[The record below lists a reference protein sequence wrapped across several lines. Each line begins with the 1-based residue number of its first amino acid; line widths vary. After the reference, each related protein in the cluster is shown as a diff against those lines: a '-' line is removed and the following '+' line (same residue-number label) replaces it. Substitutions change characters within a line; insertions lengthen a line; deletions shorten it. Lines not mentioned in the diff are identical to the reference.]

1 MTVLIVEDEQ
11 LAQERLQ
18 MLLHAYDAGITIA
31 GCLESVEETVQWL
44 NSKPHPDVILLDIHL
59 ADGDSF
65 EIFKRTTTQKPII
78 FTTAYEN
85 YAIDAF
91 QLFSI
96 DYILKPVTAQSLA
109 AALNKYKNI
118 SAAFK
123 PHNYELLVEQVKD
136 NFLNNYKTR
145 FLAKV
150 GQRLFFVQAEEVAFF
165 SADNKIVFL
174 TDREGNRFVIN
185 ATIDKLESELNPKDF
200 FRVNRSTIIHAGVL
214 EQIKPYPNNR
224 LKLQLKN
231 ITPNEEII
239 ISRERVQAFK
249 EWAGAW

>member
-18 MLLHAYDAGITIA
+18 MLLKAYDDTIQIA
-31 GCLESVEETVQWL
+31 GCLEGVEETVLWL

-65 EIFKRTTTQKPII
+65 EIFKRTTTQKPVI

-165 SADNKIVFL
+165 CADNKIVFL

-231 ITPNEEII
+231 ITPNEEIV
-239 ISRERVQAFK
+239 ISRERVQDFK